1 MTFTG
6 NKFPGLLLLEVI
18 SKENGK
24 TIYESIQNRKFLIFF
39 LLLLLFPYILFWKIK
54 VIEFIMLR
62 KLWILFSFL

>member
-24 TIYESIQNRKFLIFF
+24 TIYESIQKRKFLIF
-39 LLLLLFPYILFWKIK
+39 II
-54 VIEFIMLR
+54 IMPLYSVLENKGIR
-62 KLWILFSFL
+62 VHNVKEAMDII

>member
-6 NKFPGLLLLEVI
+6 NKFSGLLLLEVI

-24 TIYESIQNRKFLIFF
+24 TIYESIQKRKFLIF
-39 LLLLLFPYILFWKIK
+39 LLLLFPYFLFWKIK